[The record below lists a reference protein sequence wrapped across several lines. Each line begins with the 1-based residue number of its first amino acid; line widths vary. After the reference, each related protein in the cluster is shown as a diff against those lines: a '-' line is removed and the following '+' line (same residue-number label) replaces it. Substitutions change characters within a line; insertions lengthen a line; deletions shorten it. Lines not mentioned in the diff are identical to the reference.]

1 MKFLGFAMFDVSKAA
16 EVAQAGDKAAKTPG
30 HKVLAQYLCQGM
42 PFQGIPPN
50 MVVVVSVGES
60 ESNEA
65 IAASQYPIA
74 LAGATVWAVPVLEM
88 RVGGGAAA
96 EKKYRK

>member
-1 MKFLGFAMFDVSKAA
+1 MKFLGFTVFDVSKAA

-30 HKVLAQYLCQGM
+30 HKVLAQYICQGI
-42 PFQGIPPN
+42 PFQGLPPN
-50 MVVVVSVGES
+50 TLVVVHVADV

-65 IAASQYPIA
+65 IAASQYPVA
-74 LAGATVWAVPVLEM
+74 LAGATTWAVPVLEM
-88 RVGGGAAA
+88 RVGGAATA

>member
-1 MKFLGFAMFDVSKAA
+1 MKFLGFTMFDVSKAA

-30 HKVLAQYLCQGM
+30 HKVLAQYLCQGI
-42 PFQGIPPN
+42 PFQGLPPN
-50 MVVVVSVGES
+50 TVVVVHIADV

-65 IAASQYPIA
+65 IAANQYPVA
-74 LAGATVWAVPVLEM
+74 LAGATTWAVPVLEM
-88 RVGGGAAA
+88 RAGGAATA